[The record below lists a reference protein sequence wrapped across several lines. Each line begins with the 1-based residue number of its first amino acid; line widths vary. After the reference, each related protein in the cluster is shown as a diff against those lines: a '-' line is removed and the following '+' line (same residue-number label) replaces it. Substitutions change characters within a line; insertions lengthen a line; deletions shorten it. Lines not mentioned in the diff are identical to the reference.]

1 MAQEIQLQR
10 HNITH
15 KIIVR
20 CQHRYALYQQQRTD
34 SFKTPSNG
42 EPVLLNGMKVIFDK
56 SAPVYPVSLAN
67 KD

>member
-10 HNITH
+10 HNITD

-20 CQHRYALYQQQRTD
+20 CQHRYAYQQQLTD
-34 SFKTPSNG
+34 SFKTPSN

-56 SAPVYPVSLAN
+56 SALVYPVSLVN